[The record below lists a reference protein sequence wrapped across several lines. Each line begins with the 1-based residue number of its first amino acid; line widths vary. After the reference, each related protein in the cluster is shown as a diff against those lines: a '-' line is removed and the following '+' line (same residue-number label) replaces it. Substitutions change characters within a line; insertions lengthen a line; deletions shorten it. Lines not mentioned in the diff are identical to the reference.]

1 MTTAPEPT
9 PVTTPVDDTVAA
21 DVFEDVHVARL
32 VTSSVVPD
40 VNVAVA
46 VNCDVVPTAGAVPA
60 TATVATELADVDE
73 SEPHAE
79 KAADTTTSTLNTMID
94 RIPIHTPDGVG
105 TPCIVTRPVRSGC
118 GVTVAFA

>member
-9 PVTTPVDDTVAA
+9 PVTVPVDDTVAA
-21 DVFEDVHVARL
+21 AGFEDVHVARL

-40 VNVAVA
+40 DNVAVA
-46 VNCDVVPTAGAVPA
+46 VNCDVAPTAGAVPA
-60 TATVATELADVDE
+60 TLIVATELAAVDE
-73 SEPHAE
+73 SEHAE
-79 KAADTTTSTLNTMID
+79 KAADPTTSTLNTMID

-105 TPCIVTRPVRSGC
+105 TLCIVTSSLRSGC